1 MEQFIRDNPEEVRF
15 VYRHFPLSHDK
26 SDISTQAAEAAALQG
41 KFWEMHDVM
50 FNSADWQTWAQM
62 SPEDF
67 EKWITTKA
75 EEIGLDVDQFTADL
89 KSEAVLNKVA
99 EARAAAQKAGV
110 NATPSVFIEMDGKLI
125 FAVNVDQADAIGL
138 SYENLDAILNM
149 WKLEQLQLE
158 ECPPMVIDPAKSYI
172 ATITTTKGDI
182 ELELFA
188 EQAPL
193 TVNSFVYLAGK
204 GWFDN
209 VPFHRVLDGFVAQTG
224 DPTGTGLGGPGYEF
238 GNEIDPEL
246 KFDAEGIL
254 GMANSGAGTNGS
266 QFFITLAPQP
276 NLDGSYT
283 VFGRVLAGMEIVNAL
298 QKRDPAQGGELPNPD
313 SILSITIREN

>member
-1 MEQFIRDNPEEVRF
+1 
-15 VYRHFPLSHDK
+15 
-26 SDISTQAAEAAALQG
+26 
-41 KFWEMHDVM
+41 M

-62 SPEDF
+62 NPEDF

-99 EARAAAQKAGV
+99 EARAAAQAAGV

-138 SYENLDAILNM
+138 SSENLDAILNM
-149 WKLEQLQLE
+149 WKLEQAQFE
-158 ECPPMVIDPAKSYI
+158 ECPPMVIDPAKSYT
-172 ATITTTKGDI
+172 ATIATTKGDI
-182 ELELFA
+182 VLELFA

-209 VPFHRVLDGFVAQTG
+209 VAFHRVLEGFVAQTG

-238 GNEIDPEL
+238 GNEINPEL
-246 KFDAEGIL
+246 KFDAEGVV

-266 QFFITLAPQP
+266 QFFITMAPQP
-276 NLDGSYT
+276 NLDGNYT
-283 VFGRVLAGMEIVNAL
+283 VFGRVLSGMEIVNAL
-298 QKRDPAQGGELPNPD
+298 QKRDPAQGGELPDPD
-313 SILSITIREN
+313 KILSVTIQEN